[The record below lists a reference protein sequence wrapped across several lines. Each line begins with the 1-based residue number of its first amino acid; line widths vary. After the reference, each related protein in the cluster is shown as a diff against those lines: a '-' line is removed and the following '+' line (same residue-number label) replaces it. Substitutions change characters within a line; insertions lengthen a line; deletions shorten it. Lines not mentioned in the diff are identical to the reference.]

1 MSTSVDYVIRHDR
14 GSAGTANAALIEW
27 LRRVLTHYLTGQA
40 P

>member
-1 MSTSVDYVIRHDR
+1 MSTSVDYIVRHAR

-27 LRRVLTHYLTGQA
+27 LRPVLTHYLTGQA